1 MGASQGRR
9 SPSDSTDSNYYSLP
23 LGRMGTR
30 EARHG
35 QEGGLR
41 RTDRGARKRIVV
53 ETVGPE
59 RDHEESGN
67 IGGRTQTVDPCA
79 GRGETNHPLGDTEMG
94 SVRGSGI
101 RTGGWRAFLDEIPR
115 SLQSALARSEST

>member
-1 MGASQGRR
+1 MTLPR
-9 SPSDSTDSNYYSLP
+9 PNDSNCYSLP

-59 RDHEESGN
+59 RDHE
-67 IGGRTQTVDPCA
+67 Q
-79 GRGETNHPLGDTEMG
+79 
-94 SVRGSGI
+94 
-101 RTGGWRAFLDEIPR
+101 R
-115 SLQSALARSEST
+115 SEHLARFFRIFR